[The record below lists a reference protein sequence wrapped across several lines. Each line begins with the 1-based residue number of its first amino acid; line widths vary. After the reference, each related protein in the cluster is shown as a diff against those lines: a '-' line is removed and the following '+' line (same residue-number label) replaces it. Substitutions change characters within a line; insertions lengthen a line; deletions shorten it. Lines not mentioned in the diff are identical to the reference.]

1 MLTILDSY
9 VQQRL
14 ANNDFEVEGGEAHT
28 KREEEQ
34 PETSSLYPTLP
45 QQVEASG

>member
-1 MLTILDSY
+1 MLINLDSY
-9 VQQRL
+9 IQQRL
-14 ANNDFEVEGGEAHT
+14 ANNDFEVEVGEAHT
-28 KREEEQ
+28 KREEE